1 MDHVVVRPCHEPG
14 DEAAVR
20 AVRAAARAVEGDPGL
35 ARPHGLVALVGDQ
48 VVGFSRMDWWDE
60 ADTTRLYLLSGCVHP
75 QWRRRGIGRRLLA
88 AQEEQAAAHW
98 AAHPGD
104 GPALLGGNAHEALLR
119 RAGYRPR
126 FTLVDLARDPAG
138 AADADLPAPL
148 RLRPVEDHHH
158 PPIFAVLRACFERS
172 GLGQHRMAYAEYRTD
187 VSDTDLWLVAWDG
200 AEIAA
205 VLINERRDDGS
216 VDTQWLAVLP
226 RWRRRGIAMALLQR
240 SLRLLAEAGVR
251 TATIRTVQENPDRT
265 VALYERAGYRVTA
278 RHPRF
283 AKPLTASR
291 SDEQTG

>member
-1 MDHVVVRPCHEPG
+1 MEGLVVRPCHAPG
-14 DEAAVR
+14 DDAGVR

-35 ARPHGLVALVGDQ
+35 PRPHGLVALVHDR

-60 ADTTRLYLLSGCVHP
+60 ADATRLYLLSGCVHP

-88 AQEEQAAAHW
+88 AQEAQAAAHW

-104 GPALLGGNAHEALLR
+104 GPALLGGNAHPSLLR

-138 AADADLPAPL
+138 AADIDLPAPL
-148 RLRPVEDHHH
+148 RLRPVEDDHH
-158 PPIFAVLRACFERS
+158 PLIFAALRTCFERS
-172 GLGQHRMAYAEYRTD
+172 GLGQYRMTYDDYRTD
-187 VSDTDLWLVAWDG
+187 ISDTDLWLVAWDG
-200 AEIAA
+200 DDIAA
-205 VLINERRDDGS
+205 VLINERRRDGS

-240 SLRLLAEAGVR
+240 SLRLLAAAGVR

-283 AKPLTASR
+283 AKPLAGAR
-291 SDEQTG
+291 SDSHTG